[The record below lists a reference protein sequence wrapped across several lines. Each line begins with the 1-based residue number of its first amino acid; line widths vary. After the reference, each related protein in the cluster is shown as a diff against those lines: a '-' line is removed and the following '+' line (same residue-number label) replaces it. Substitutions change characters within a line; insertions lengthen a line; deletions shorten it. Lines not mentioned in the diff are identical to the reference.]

1 LAEAGSTVVLNGR
14 ASSKVDAAVN
24 RLGGKARGVAADPG
38 SEEGHAKLVA
48 AEPHADIVISNL
60 GIFQPADSFETDDP
74 VWDRHWQVNVMAGV
88 RLARSYLP
96 GMQAN
101 GWGRFILLGSKSAFN
116 IPVDIIHYGVSR
128 IADVALARGLA
139 MRMAGT
145 GVTVNSVLPGPT
157 LSAAVEAMLWG
168 GTRSFRPCN

>member
-1 LAEAGSTVVLNGR
+1 
-14 ASSKVDAAVN
+14 
-24 RLGGKARGVAADPG
+24 VAADLG

-60 GIFQPADSFETDDP
+60 GIFQPADFFETDDA

-96 GMQAN
+96 CVETN

-116 IPVDIIHYGVSR
+116 IPVDIIHYGVSK

-139 MRMAGT
+139 KRMAGCYL
-145 GVTVNSVLPGPT
+145 GRHSPQQLRRCLGGNALVQ
-157 LSAAVEAMLWG
+157 AVQL
-168 GTRSFRPCN
+168 RPSRRISSSSTARA